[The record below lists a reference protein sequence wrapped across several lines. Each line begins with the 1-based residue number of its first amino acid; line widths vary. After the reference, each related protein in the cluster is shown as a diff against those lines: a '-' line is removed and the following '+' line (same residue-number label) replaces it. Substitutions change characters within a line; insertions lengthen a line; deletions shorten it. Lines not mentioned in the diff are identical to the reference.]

1 MIQLFCDFWCRSAID
16 KDLNF
21 DRDLYPTICIMRINM
36 LQTIGYGIN
45 IYMVTFY
52 ECVFKNL
59 VKSCIISQDYIC
71 NGVWLTEE
79 KDGQEP

>member
-21 DRDLYPTICIMRINM
+21 DRDLLPTICIMRINM

-52 ECVFKNL
+52 ECVFKIWSSHVL
-59 VKSCIISQDYIC
+59 SVRIISVMESD
-71 NGVWLTEE
+71 
-79 KDGQEP
+79 